1 MDRGETER
9 KGHLAVTG
17 RLEISPRLAEWARSG
32 GWGVSAAE
40 DGRPMFWKEGGQ
52 LRYLIG
58 RNDDGWFIITQ
69 VVRSDPEQFVLAAPS
84 MDTVERFLFGDF
96 GPSVRR
102 RRKLP
107 DVRRPIDW
115 EEMAPGFMVETR
127 TFGGVEERIA
137 LVDSAG
143 AVVAISSSDPVTASF
158 NLAGL
163 SVYVSATVDDIVTS
177 FLDPEGKPLFSL
189 R

>member
-1 MDRGETER
+1 
-9 KGHLAVTG
+9 VTD
-17 RLEISPRLAEWARSG
+17 RLEVSPRLAEWARSG
-32 GWGVSAAE
+32 GWGVSEAE

-52 LRYLIG
+52 LRYFIG
-58 RNDDGWFIITQ
+58 RTDDGWFVITQ
-69 VVRSDPEQFVLAAPS
+69 GVRGDPEHFILAAPS
-84 MDTVERFLFGDF
+84 MDTVERYLFGDL

-102 RRKLP
+102 RCQLP

-115 EEMAPGFMVETR
+115 DDMAPGFAVETR
-127 TFGGVEERIA
+127 TFGGVENRMA

-158 NLAGL
+158 DLAPL
-163 SVYVSATVDDIVTS
+163 SVYVSATVDDIVAS

>member
-1 MDRGETER
+1 VDRGEAER
-9 KGHLAVTG
+9 KGHPAVTD
-17 RLEISPRLAEWARSG
+17 RFEVSPRLAEWASGG
-32 GWGVSAAE
+32 GWGVSEAE

-52 LRYLIG
+52 LRYFIG
-58 RNDDGWFIITQ
+58 RGDDGWFVITQ
-69 VVRSDPEQFVLAAPS
+69 WVRGDPEQFVLAAPS
-84 MDTVERFLFGDF
+84 MDTIERHLFGDF

-102 RRKLP
+102 QRRLP

-115 EEMAPGFMVETR
+115 EEMAPGFTFDTR
-127 TFGGVEERIA
+127 TFGGVEDRIA
-137 LVDSAG
+137 LIDSAG

-158 NLAGL
+158 ALAGL
-163 SVYVSATVDDIVTS
+163 SVYVSATVDDIVAS